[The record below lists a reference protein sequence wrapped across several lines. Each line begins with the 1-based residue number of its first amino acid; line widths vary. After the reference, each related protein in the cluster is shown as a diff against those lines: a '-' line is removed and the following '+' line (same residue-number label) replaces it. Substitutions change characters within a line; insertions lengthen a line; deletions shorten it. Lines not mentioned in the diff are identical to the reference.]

1 MSLNK
6 KTSVFLILIV
16 YPFIALLGLVCVYV
30 FKFGLQLP
38 VEFKMKVQNDTG
50 KFVSQKNAFTE
61 WVAELKDSIKIYRTQ
76 VDSLKNKK
84 IRIEKIL
91 ASWDDSVAT
100 MQSVKR
106 SFEKEMANLKTQ
118 VELLEKQKKDIS
130 ISRLD
135 KLAKIL
141 KSIDQN
147 QLDSLIIAR
156 LDDDVLMSFLSQA
169 KEKQAAVILQQMEPL
184 RAARLTSKFVNMEK

>member
-6 KTSVFLILIV
+6 KTSVFLILII
-16 YPFIALLGLVCVYV
+16 YPLIALLALVSVYV
-30 FKFGLQLP
+30 FEFGFQLP

-50 KFVSQKNAFTE
+50 KFVTQKEAFTE
-61 WVAELKDSIKIYRTQ
+61 WVTGLRDSIKIYRTQ
-76 VDSLKNKK
+76 VDSLKNRK
-84 IRIEKIL
+84 IRIETIL
-91 ASWDDSVAT
+91 AGLDDSVAT
-100 MQSVKR
+100 WQSAKQGI
-106 SFEKEMANLKTQ
+106 EKEMANLKTQ
-118 VELLEKQKKDIS
+118 VDLLKKQKQDIS
-130 ISRLD
+130 INRLD

-169 KEKQAAVILQQMEPL
+169 KEKQAAVILQQMAPK
-184 RAARLTSKFVNMEK
+184 RAARLTSKFVNMEN